1 MKNNINTILKRAG
14 ILSLAV
20 SSLIFTSCEDE
31 LNVLPEDSPVTELVF
46 SNGTLALGALE
57 GMYSAAQQ
65 DDVLNGTLQLSGEW
79 QSDNVDF
86 EGTFPT
92 FNEIRQY
99 TILSTNTSING
110 MWDDNYETI
119 ASANLVI
126 DNVPLVDDAS
136 FTPAQRTQAIAEARF
151 MRALVYL
158 NISAYFGQPLQVADG
173 RNNLSVPLVTSSEIG
188 LEVNRATLGEVHDF
202 IESELLAIIPD
213 LGAPTTRI
221 KANSGAAK
229 ALLARLYLYQER
241 FADAAQMADEVI
253 SDGFYA
259 LATDYTFYNQRGS
272 TEHIFTLAN
281 NADDGQDSGEGF
293 SGLTNPN
300 PLGRGDAP
308 FSDDLLAAYAAE
320 PGDLRFTTLN
330 QTGNDAQGNVRT
342 FTSKFPDGNNDAD
355 DAPVIRITE
364 MYLTRAEGNF
374 RAGSTVGAAPL
385 ADINTLRT
393 RAGLPNLTAVDLDII
408 LNERRKELAFE
419 GQRRMDLMRNG
430 MDLRRPGQ
438 PDANLSA
445 PGMDRTIFPIPQAV
459 RDLSPFLA
467 QNPGY

>member
-272 TEHIFTLAN
+272 TEHIYTLAN

-364 MYLTRAEGNF
+364 MY
-374 RAGSTVGAAPL
+374 
-385 ADINTLRT
+385 
-393 RAGLPNLTAVDLDII
+393 
-408 LNERRKELAFE
+408 
-419 GQRRMDLMRNG
+419 
-430 MDLRRPGQ
+430 
-438 PDANLSA
+438 
-445 PGMDRTIFPIPQAV
+445 
-459 RDLSPFLA
+459 
-467 QNPGY
+467 